1 MTYSEWPRKQ
11 GPVLFLPGGTNMYV
25 TNELM
30 NYSVRSTE
38 YGVPKIIIFLIFQ
51 IFQISEILNPQ
62 GPLFESRT
70 KTKSI
75 PALHECRGPGLSPA

>member
-38 YGVPKIIIFLIFQ
+38 YPK
-51 IFQISEILNPQ
+51 S
-62 GPLFESRT
+62 
-70 KTKSI
+70 
-75 PALHECRGPGLSPA
+75 LSS